1 MIEGDAEHHCQALWR
16 KTRGFAPVLKCRWIV
31 LAVFLAVAAAS
42 GGAAA
47 QGDAGICTIATTC
60 SEAFFQCVSTRCPAV
75 LNADCTARCKSQFN
89 GCMGTGA
96 FAARDCRGKTLQ
108 RK

>member
-1 MIEGDAEHHCQALWR
+1 MVARHYGEKR
-16 KTRGFAPVLKCRWIV
+16 KGFRAQCRWIV
-31 LAVFLAVAAAS
+31 LAAVLAAAAS
-42 GGAAA
+42 GDAAA

-60 SEAFFQCVSTRCPAV
+60 SEAFFQCVYTRCPV
-75 LNADCTARCKSQFN
+75 YLNADCTARCKSQFN
-89 GCMGTGA
+89 GCLRSGA

>member
-1 MIEGDAEHHCQALWR
+1 MAKNA
-16 KTRGFAPVLKCRWIV
+16 KGFAPVLKCRWIV
-31 LAVFLAVAAAS
+31 LAAFLAAAAS
-42 GGAAA
+42 ADAAA

-60 SEAFFQCVSTRCPAV
+60 AAAFFQCVYTRCPV
-75 LNADCTARCKSQFN
+75 YLSADCTARCKSQFN

-96 FAARDCRGKTLQ
+96 FAARDCRGKTLM

>member
-1 MIEGDAEHHCQALWR
+1 MVSIVAMHYGEKREGFCPVR
-16 KTRGFAPVLKCRWIV
+16 KCGWIV
-31 LAVFLAVAAAS
+31 LAACLAVAAAS
-42 GGAAA
+42 GEAAA
-47 QGDAGICTIATTC
+47 QGDAGICAIAKTC
-60 SEAFFQCVSTRCPAV
+60 SEAFFQCVYTRCPVV

-96 FAARDCRGKTLQ
+96 FGGRDCRGKTLI

>member
-1 MIEGDAEHHCQALWR
+1 MHYGE
-16 KTRGFAPVLKCRWIV
+16 KRGGAAVLKCRCIV
-31 LAVFLAVAAAS
+31 FAAFLAAAS
-42 GGAAA
+42 GEAAA

-60 SEAFFQCVSTRCPAV
+60 SEAFFQCVATRCPAV
-75 LNADCTARCKSQFN
+75 QNPSCTAACKLQFDD
-89 GCMGTGA
+89 CQRTGK

>member
-1 MIEGDAEHHCQALWR
+1 M
-16 KTRGFAPVLKCRWIV
+16 LKCHWIV
-31 LAVFLAVAAAS
+31 SAAFLAAAAS
-42 GGAAA
+42 GDAAA
-47 QGDAGICTIATTC
+47 QGDTGICTIATTC

-89 GCMGTGA
+89 GCLRSGA
-96 FAARDCRGKTLQ
+96 FGGRDCRGKTLM

>member
-1 MIEGDAEHHCQALWR
+1 MAKNA
-16 KTRGFAPVLKCRWIV
+16 RGFTPVLKCRWIV
-31 LAVFLAVAAAS
+31 PAAFLAAAAS
-42 GGAAA
+42 GEATA

-60 SEAFFQCVSTRCPAV
+60 SEAFFQCVYTRCPAV

-89 GCMGTGA
+89 GCLRSGG
-96 FAARDCRGKTLQ
+96 FGGRDCRGKTLL

>member
-1 MIEGDAEHHCQALWR
+1 MVSIVARHYGEKREA
-16 KTRGFAPVLKCRWIV
+16 FAPVLKCRWIV
-31 LAVFLAVAAAS
+31 FAAFLAAAS
-42 GGAAA
+42 GEAAA

-75 LNADCTARCKSQFN
+75 QNADCTARCKSQFN
-89 GCMGTGA
+89 TCMGTGA
-96 FAARDCRGKTLQ
+96 FAARDCRGKSLI

>member
-1 MIEGDAEHHCQALWR
+1 MAKNA
-16 KTRGFAPVLKCRWIV
+16 KGFAPVLKCRWIV
-31 LAVFLAVAAAS
+31 LAACLAAAAS
-42 GGAAA
+42 ADAAA

-60 SEAFFQCVSTRCPAV
+60 SEAFFQCVSTHCPV
-75 LNADCTARCKSQFN
+75 YLNADCTARCKSQFN

-96 FAARDCRGKTLQ
+96 FAARDCRGKTLM

>member
-1 MIEGDAEHHCQALWR
+1 MAKNA
-16 KTRGFAPVLKCRWIV
+16 RGFAPVLKCRWIV
-31 LAVFLAVAAAS
+31 FAAFLAAAS
-42 GGAAA
+42 GEAAA

-60 SEAFFQCVSTRCPAV
+60 SEAFFQCVSTRCPV
-75 LNADCTARCKSQFN
+75 YLSADCTARCKSQFN

-96 FAARDCRGKTLQ
+96 FAARDCRGKSLI

>member
-1 MIEGDAEHHCQALWR
+1 MPSILATHYGEKREGS
-16 KTRGFAPVLKCRWIV
+16 APVLKWTV
-31 LAVFLAVAAAS
+31 LTVCLVVAAAS
-42 GGAAA
+42 GKAAA

>member
-1 MIEGDAEHHCQALWR
+1 MVSILAKHYGEKR
-16 KTRGFAPVLKCRWIV
+16 KGFAAVLKCRWIV
-31 LAVFLAVAAAS
+31 LVAFFAIAAAP
-42 GGAAA
+42 GEAAA

-60 SEAFFQCVSTRCPAV
+60 SEAFFQCVSTRCPEY

-96 FAARDCRGKTLQ
+96 FAARDCRGKTLM

>member
-1 MIEGDAEHHCQALWR
+1 MAKNTKGI
-16 KTRGFAPVLKCRWIV
+16 APVLKCRWIV
-31 LAVFLAVAAAS
+31 FAAFLAAAAS
-42 GGAAA
+42 GDAAA

-60 SEAFFQCVSTRCPAV
+60 SEAFFQCIYTRCPV
-75 LNADCTARCKSQFN
+75 YLSADCTARCKSQFN

-96 FAARDCRGKTLQ
+96 FAARDCRGKTLM

>member
-1 MIEGDAEHHCQALWR
+1 MAKNA
-16 KTRGFAPVLKCRWIV
+16 RGFAPVLKCRWIV
-31 LAVFLAVAAAS
+31 SAAFLAAAAAS
-42 GGAAA
+42 GEASA

-89 GCMGTGA
+89 GCLRSGA
-96 FAARDCRGKTLQ
+96 FGGRDCRGKTLM

>member
-1 MIEGDAEHHCQALWR
+1 MHYGEKRED
-16 KTRGFAPVLKCRWIV
+16 FAPVLKCRWIV
-31 LAVFLAVAAAS
+31 LAAVLAAAAS
-42 GGAAA
+42 GDAAA

-60 SEAFFQCVSTRCPAV
+60 SEAFFQCVSTRCPV
-75 LNADCTARCKSQFN
+75 YLNADCTARCKSQFN

-96 FAARDCRGKTLQ
+96 FAARDCRGKTLM

>member
-1 MIEGDAEHHCQALWR
+1 M
-16 KTRGFAPVLKCRWIV
+16 LKCRWMV
-31 LAVFLAVAAAS
+31 FAAFLAAVTS

-47 QGDAGICTIATTC
+47 QGDTGICTIATTC
-60 SEAFFQCVSTRCPAV
+60 SEAFFQCVNTRCPAV

-89 GCMGTGA
+89 TCMGTGA
-96 FAARDCRGKTLQ
+96 FAARDCRGKTLM

>member
-1 MIEGDAEHHCQALWR
+1 MAKNA
-16 KTRGFAPVLKCRWIV
+16 RGFGPVLKCRWIV
-31 LAVFLAVAAAS
+31 SAVFLAAAAS
-42 GGAAA
+42 AEAAA

-60 SEAFFQCVSTRCPAV
+60 SEAFFQCVSTRCPLV

-89 GCMGTGA
+89 GCLRSGA
-96 FAARDCRGKTLQ
+96 FAARDCRGKTLM

>member
-1 MIEGDAEHHCQALWR
+1 MAKNA
-16 KTRGFAPVLKCRWIV
+16 KGFAPVLKCRWIV
-31 LAVFLAVAAAS
+31 LAAFLAAAAS
-42 GGAAA
+42 GDAAA

-60 SEAFFQCVSTRCPAV
+60 SEAFFQCVSARCPV
-75 LNADCTARCKSQFN
+75 YLNADCTARCKSQFN

>member
-1 MIEGDAEHHCQALWR
+1 MAKNAG
-16 KTRGFAPVLKCRWIV
+16 GFAPVLKCRWIV
-31 LAVFLAVAAAS
+31 LAAFLAAAAS
-42 GGAAA
+42 GKAAA

-60 SEAFFQCVSTRCPAV
+60 SEAFFQCVYTRCPVV
-75 LNADCTARCKSQFN
+75 LNADCTARCKSQFS

-96 FAARDCRGKTLQ
+96 FAARDCRGKTLM

>member
-1 MIEGDAEHHCQALWR
+1 MAKNAKGL
-16 KTRGFAPVLKCRWIV
+16 APVLKCRWIV
-31 LAVFLAVAAAS
+31 IAAFLAAAAP
-42 GGAAA
+42 GKAAA

-60 SEAFFQCVSTRCPAV
+60 SEAFFQCVYTRCSV
-75 LNADCTARCKSQFN
+75 YLNADCTARCKSQFS

-96 FAARDCRGKTLQ
+96 FAARDCRGKSLI

>member
-1 MIEGDAEHHCQALWR
+1 MVSIVATHYGEKHE
-16 KTRGFAPVLKCRWIV
+16 GFAPMFKRGWIG
-31 LAVFLAVAAAS
+31 LAACLAVAAAS
-42 GGAAA
+42 GNAVA

-60 SEAFFQCVSTRCPAV
+60 SEAFFQCVYTRCPAV

-96 FAARDCRGKTLQ
+96 FAARDCRGKSLI

>member
-1 MIEGDAEHHCQALWR
+1 MAKNA
-16 KTRGFAPVLKCRWIV
+16 KGFAPVLKCRWIV
-31 LAVFLAVAAAS
+31 LAAVLAGAAS
-42 GGAAA
+42 GKAAA

-60 SEAFFQCVSTRCPAV
+60 SEAFFQCVYTRCPVV

-96 FAARDCRGKTLQ
+96 FAARDCRGKTLM

>member
-1 MIEGDAEHHCQALWR
+1 M
-16 KTRGFAPVLKCRWIV
+16 LKCRWIV
-31 LAVFLAVAAAS
+31 LAAFLAIAAP
-42 GGAAA
+42 GEAAA
-47 QGDAGICTIATTC
+47 QGGAGICTIATTC
-60 SEAFFQCVSTRCPAV
+60 SEAFFQCVYTRCPVV

-96 FAARDCRGKTLQ
+96 FAARDCRGKTLM